1 MLFCPNLSNKQIKQQ
16 WDQLVGVVGEEAA
29 YYLYDKNGG
38 NFLDKAPNG
47 AKSKLFDDLLQ
58 IYHGDEKEAIKAK
71 AKTYSPQF
79 SQWFDG
85 SKVVDENGEPKIVW
99 HGTENEFSVFDD
111 TRVKDADKHHVHD
124 RHAFFFTDTKEK
136 AFKYKRSKTMPVY
149 LSLQHP
155 GYSSVNDGKFNTI
168 LEYTNCENELLRD
181 NQYDSAIFER
191 YDKEGDRHG
200 MVPTTQFVAKRPGQI
215 KSVRNE
221 GPFSTNN
228 DDIYY
233 HLEPDW
239 KTVYATIEQYVDD
252 GKLEARD
259 KVGRYFFPRWRNDI
273 HLLKAELE
281 RIFNSCRVAMLYFPG
296 KSSKYGRKHFKLR
309 GLGAFK
315 GDKKIQDAIEKDTE
329 WCDDV
334 FAVAEE
340 MSKVFPELQF
350 RMATN
355 EDLIGVHYGATSFV
369 RNGVVY
375 FIPGKKITKEAVLE
389 ECLHPLIAAIEQENP
404 QLFNSF
410 VKQAAGN
417 FRLLASE
424 IGQLYSTDYGFT
436 GQDQRIELVTQALSR
451 CLLREQKSPK
461 HSIKEFL
468 DMFTEWVNGFLKR
481 IGIRYNSNG
490 KAVITAKDLPST
502 LRMTELAKLIN
513 TRDVEFKTRVEER
526 IRYHIN
532 AKYDGNENTSQ
543 LQKLFNRQ
551 YARMKRQVKRP
562 GEYGAQDQLFKAM
575 SEITAQ
581 INQNSV
587 ARAAKYCIDVL
598 GPANMIDNATH
609 TVDYSNRTIGEPKN
623 LLDVLHNA
631 ELNNYDNVTPQDLY
645 NMYNDHISFIEKLCD
660 TFPSPGYEYT
670 QEIATDMALIQKSLA
685 QVMTEWRRAIS
696 VVGDRIVDE
705 LVDKYVVESEE
716 KKNILKDNMKDELH
730 YNLITN
736 DIGAGSFAAALGK
749 LSNYAFSNSDLVKAA
764 FHNIGN
770 AEQQAR
776 EQTIDERKPILD
788 LYKKCRTLW
797 PGNWQRR
804 MMEYDRNGRA
814 TGYFVRDLNYGQHR
828 QDLEE
833 FTKKLDEEFINT
845 YGHTYKKDD
854 NGEWINSV
862 TGTYAEDEA
871 WDTSQPVPVAPV
883 WVEYQRRLNQWHAAH
898 TVRRYTAKYYEE
910 RLSVPFVPGKTT
922 GHGLSPKTLSRYNRI
937 QSQINYFLERCT
949 HDDGIAYTEELDD
962 EQLAVLDQWQAE
974 MKDLTN
980 PFYRDGTPK
989 PIEDYECALEIQ
1001 AWQKWLNQQLESEVD
1016 SEAFVNRVRYLS
1028 AEVRQ
1033 ADNRVTMAENVLY
1046 CWQGGYSY
1054 ENMAALVHPDSSFGI
1069 SDKEMRS
1076 IYSDYGKIVKFQEKL
1091 KKEQERAHRV
1101 FDAFAKYNSQLQIN
1115 PQYIKQTIGQF
1126 DTDYLDITDPYYKE
1140 VLLKQAALRKLVPLR
1155 DDSIE
1160 PDLRVFEN
1168 NPQFFYNLQQAEQA
1182 VSDKGG
1188 SDVLHPDIHNPATG
1202 DVKRYKDVHDANFK
1216 YEDALYV
1223 DKNGVYKDVN
1233 GNDTSDRK
1241 KAITWLAYIRKK
1253 YVDEIINSASRNGGI
1268 GQLYG
1273 LKDSAGN
1280 IITIDLSSAKGSRIN
1295 EESIAGAFVDENL
1308 LRVNYAT
1315 QGGNVISRPLSV
1327 FTYRSPLE
1335 KVTSNGQ
1342 RIAKPGYFI
1351 VTDTDGVPILDS
1363 NGQVREEKII
1373 LHQGTNRYVT
1383 RKDKSKTTD
1392 KLIDDRFDKTRG
1404 ESSQPSR
1411 ALYDNT
1417 EAYGKV
1423 RQNRKLSALYD
1434 ALTDKMKQVISDIR
1448 PDIGTYDYRLPQLE
1462 GQLGQILSRIRFGER
1477 GLSLKKAWDYIKEST
1492 FGIQSRDFTMRTG
1505 SEIGSNPDDT
1515 PNSSIPDRFIRKLDD
1530 PSLISSNLVGGVL
1543 LMIGMKNN
1551 YRNKEKVLHELFI
1564 LLENLNPKHR
1574 DDEFS
1579 LRGKNTFKTMLSLI
1593 TTHLFD
1599 MRDQGK
1605 FDPTTEEQ
1613 QKKRVATQKAMQHTK
1628 RIAQMGMLFANLMSP
1643 LIGFGDSLA
1652 TQVKD
1657 ALIAKYYS
1665 VRDWAFGLRHTCYY
1679 LAHMITNIGNPIP
1692 NNKLS
1697 ALMQMNGISTSLSA
1711 SSSEL
1716 YKSRAGKLFRGGVK
1730 MAAGA
1735 AVGHVVG
1742 SLVGRVNITDF
1753 TWMGSQ
1759 LGLMCAGAGVGLFSA
1774 FDYFTNAVLLTANYH
1789 HVRFFKGNGSIPAGF
1804 YTKRELQTKFQEAG
1818 LSWKKGGMSRIWSH
1832 GRTLWDAYKFSN
1844 GNIQVRD
1851 EYTEYVTDRVTTQV
1865 STNTQHRAALTNG
1878 MAPDND
1884 RPDYMNTL
1892 WGKFFLS
1899 LRNYIPQVLQ
1909 HNLVSGHSF
1918 IKKQANKVQDKK
1930 RGFGEKWEITGN
1942 EVQNHNA
1949 QGGFNWETGEM
1960 QDEIVRGLA
1969 RSIKTMCLKL
1979 KSLFIR
1985 GANSGY
1991 KFSSVE
1997 KYAWKEI
2004 LASISVML
2012 GLMLG
2017 TVQVKNWAVNTA
2029 KVTIG
2034 SQWNPEDWYNNGIYS
2049 LVILNWCNRTVE
2061 SLMTR
2066 IDPTQMYELVS
2077 TATTLATGATNYL
2090 RPVSI
2095 VTDALGIGNHEPTE
2109 INKSGA
2115 YKGEARW
2122 VQHLYTGTII
2132 PGQLHKTNSFY
2143 GALNNYQYYQNK
2155 FGFGWKL
2162 LGEDMRLSQKD
2173 FEDGDSGQYGPGNSV
2188 GQRGIGQRGVGQRG
2202 VGQRGVG
2209 QRGIGQRGVGR

>member
-1 MLFCPNLSNKQIKQQ
+1 MLFCPNLSNKQTKQQ

-79 SQWFDG
+79 SKWFAG
-85 SKVVDENGEPKIVW
+85 SKVVDENGEPLVLW
-99 HGTENEFSVFDD
+99 HGGAKGIREFRPGGDTTGAGYYTDPRNENKVLLDSISAMFFS
-111 TRVKDADKHHVHD
+111 TN
-124 RHAFFFTDTKEK
+124 
-136 AFKYKRSKTMPVY
+136 SKSQLYPVY
-149 LSLQHP
+149 LSIKNPLEHDYEGTQQ
-155 GYSSVNDGKFNTI
+155 GYGYKESKKIPFDFVAATQVDKAIRDGNDGVIYKNLYDPYFADNYGVFNP
-168 LEYTNCENELLRD
+168 N
-181 NQYDSAIFER
+181 
-191 YDKEGDRHG
+191 
-200 MVPTTQFVAKRPGQI
+200 QI

-239 KTVYATIEQYVDD
+239 KTVHDTIDQYVND

-281 RIFNSCRVAMLYFPG
+281 RIFNSCRVAMLYYPG

-315 GDKKIQDAIEKDTE
+315 GDKNLQDAIEKDTE

-334 FAVAEE
+334 LAVAEE

-369 RNGVVY
+369 RNGIVY
-375 FIPGKKITKEAVLE
+375 FISGKKITKETVLE

-424 IGQLYSTDYGFT
+424 IGSLYSTNYGFT

-468 DMFTEWVNGFLKR
+468 DMFTEWVDGFLKR
-481 IGIRYNSNG
+481 IGIRYNNSG

-513 TRDVEFKTRVEER
+513 TKDAEFKTRVEER

-551 YARMKRQVKRP
+551 YARMKRQIKRP

-575 SEITAQ
+575 TEITAQ

-598 GPANMIDNATH
+598 GLPNKIDNVTH
-609 TVDYSNRTIGEPKN
+609 TVDYSNRTIGGPNN
-623 LLDVLHNA
+623 LLDVLYKA
-631 ELNNYDNVTPQDLY
+631 MQNNYDNVTPQDLY
-645 NMYNDHISFIEKLCD
+645 NMYNDHIAFVEKLCSA
-660 TFPSPGYEYT
+660 FPEYAYT
-670 QEIATDMALIQKSLA
+670 QETATDMTLIRASLE
-685 QVMTEWRRAIS
+685 QIMIEWRRAIS
-696 VVGDRIVDE
+696 VVGDRIVDK
-705 LVDKYVVESEE
+705 LVDKYVEETEE

-736 DIGAGSFAAALGK
+736 DIGVGSFAAALGK
-749 LSNYAFSNSDLVKAA
+749 LSNYAFSNSDLIKAA

-776 EQTIDERKPILD
+776 AQTVAERQPILD

-814 TGYFVRDLNYGQHR
+814 TGYFVRDLNYGQHK
-828 QDLEE
+828 QDLEAFIE
-833 FTKKLDEEFINT
+833 KLNEEFINT

-862 TGTYAEDEA
+862 TGAYAEDET
-871 WDTSQPVPVAPV
+871 WDTSKPVPVAPA
-883 WVEYQRRLNQWHAAH
+883 WVEYQRRLNQWHATH

-949 HDDGIAYTEELDD
+949 HDDGIAYIEELDS
-962 EQLAVLDQWQAE
+962 EQLAVLDQWQAQ
-974 MKDLTN
+974 MKDLSN

-1001 AWQKWLNQQLESEVD
+1001 AWQKWLNQHLESEVD
-1016 SEAFVNRVRYLS
+1016 SKAFVDRVGYLLN
-1028 AEVRQ
+1028 EVEQ
-1033 ADNRVTMAENVLY
+1033 AKTLVEAAENVLY

-1054 ENMAALVHPDSSFGI
+1054 EGMAALIHPTSVFGI

-1076 IYSDYGKIVKFQEKL
+1076 IYSDYSKIVKLQEKV
-1091 KKEQERAHRV
+1091 KKEHERASHV
-1101 FDAFAKYNSQLQIN
+1101 FNAFAKYNSQLQIN

-1140 VLLKQAALRKLVPLR
+1140 VLLKQAALRKLVPLGE
-1155 DDSIE
+1155 DSIE
-1160 PDLRVFEN
+1160 PDLRAFEN

-1188 SDVLHPDIHNPATG
+1188 SDVYHPDITNPVTG
-1202 DVKRYKDVHDANFK
+1202 DVKHYKDVHDANFK
-1216 YEDALYV
+1216 YGAALYV

-1233 GNDTSDRK
+1233 GNDTNDRK

-1253 YVDEIINSASRNGGI
+1253 YVDEIINSAGRNSGI

-1273 LKDSAGN
+1273 LKDSSGN
-1280 IITIDLSSAKGSRIN
+1280 VITIDLRGANGSRVN
-1295 EESIAGAFVDENL
+1295 EEAIAGAFVDENL
-1308 LRVNYAT
+1308 LRINYTT
-1315 QGGNVISRPLSV
+1315 QSGNVVSRPLSV
-1327 FTYRSPLE
+1327 FTYRAPLE
-1335 KVTSNGQ
+1335 KVTSGGK

-1351 VTDTDGVPILDS
+1351 VTDTDSVPILDS
-1363 NGQVREEKII
+1363 SGQVQEEKII

-1383 RKDKSKTTD
+1383 RKDKGRPILSTKD

-1404 ESSQPSR
+1404 ESSQPSKEQ
-1411 ALYDNT
+1411 YDNT
-1417 EAYGKV
+1417 EAYQKV
-1423 RQNRKLSALYD
+1423 RGDRNLLALYD
-1434 ALTDKMKQVISDIR
+1434 ALTDKMKQVVGDIR
-1448 PDIGTYDYRLPQLE
+1448 PDVGTYDYRLPQLE
-1462 GQLGQILSRIRFGER
+1462 GQIGQILSRIRFGER
-1477 GLSLKKAWDYIKEST
+1477 GLSLKKVWDYIKESV

-1505 SEIGSNPDDT
+1505 SEIGSNPDET
-1515 PNSSIPDRFIRKLDD
+1515 PNASIPDRFIRKLDD
-1530 PSLISSNLVGGVL
+1530 PSVISSNLVGGVL

-1551 YRNKEKVLHELFI
+1551 YRNKEKVLHELFV

-1574 DDEFS
+1574 NDEFAH
-1579 LRGKNTFKTMLSLI
+1579 RGKNTFNAMLSLI

-1613 QKKRVATQKAMQHTK
+1613 QKKRVAEQKAMSHTK
-1628 RIAQMGMLFANLMSP
+1628 RIAQKGMLFANMMSP
-1643 LIGFGDSLA
+1643 LVGFGDSLA
-1652 TQVKD
+1652 TQLKD

-1665 VRDWAFGLRHTCYY
+1665 ARDWAFGLRHSLYY
-1679 LAHMITNIGNPIP
+1679 LPHMIANMGNPIP

-1697 ALMQMNGISTSLSA
+1697 ALMGLNGISTSLSESA
-1711 SSSEL
+1711 NTL
-1716 YKSRAGKLFRGGVK
+1716 YQSRAGKLVRGALKV
-1730 MAAGA
+1730 ATGA
-1735 AVGHVVG
+1735 ALGYG
-1742 SLVGRVNITDF
+1742 AGMLNNAFDLVNLS
-1753 TWMGSQ
+1753 WMGGEI
-1759 LGLMCAGAGVGLFSA
+1759 GLMVSGAGMGLFSA
-1774 FDYFTNAVLLTANYH
+1774 FDYFANAVLLASNYH

-1804 YTKRELQTKFQEAG
+1804 YTKRELQTKFREAG
-1818 LSWKKGGMSRIWSH
+1818 LSWKKGGMSRMWSR
-1832 GRTLWDAYKFSN
+1832 GRTLWDAYKFSD

-1851 EYTEYVTDRVTTQV
+1851 EYAKYVTDRVTTQI

-1918 IKKQANKVQDKK
+1918 IKKQANKVQDTK
-1930 RGFGEKWEITGN
+1930 RGFGEKWEITGD
-1942 EVQNHNA
+1942 EVQNHNE

-1960 QDEIVRGLA
+1960 QDEIIRGLA

-2004 LASISVML
+2004 LASISVMI

-2029 KVTIG
+2029 KVTVG
-2034 SQWNPEDWYNNGIYS
+2034 SQWNPVDWYNNGIYS

-2162 LGEDMRLSQKD
+2162 FGEDMRLSQKD
-2173 FEDGDSGQYGPGNSV
+2173 FEQSDEQFNTR
-2188 GQRGIGQRGVGQRG
+2188 QRNIRQRGVQQRNAQ
-2202 VGQRGVG
+2202 QRNVQ
-2209 QRGIGQRGVGR
+2209 QRNIRQR